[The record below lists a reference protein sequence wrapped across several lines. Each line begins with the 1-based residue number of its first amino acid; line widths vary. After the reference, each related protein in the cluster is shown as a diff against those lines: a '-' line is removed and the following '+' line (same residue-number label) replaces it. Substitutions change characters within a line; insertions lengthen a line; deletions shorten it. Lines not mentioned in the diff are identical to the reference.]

1 MAILEIKD
9 LSKSFGGLKAVNE
22 VSFNVTAGQIKA
34 VIGPNGAGKTTLFNL
49 VAGALAPDSGRV
61 FFEGR
66 EATRLPSH
74 RMARLGLARTYQNIK
89 LFPQMTV
96 LENVMVGC
104 HTLGKSGFLKSMFR
118 LPGFSAEEKRIRST
132 AMEKLALFGLTD
144 KAGLPCS
151 ALPFGLLRGVEMARA
166 LAMGPR
172 LLLLDEPAAGLNM
185 QETRTLAAQITAIN
199 ALGVTILIVEH
210 DMSLVMD
217 ISHEIVVL
225 NYGSRIAEGE
235 PRAIQAD
242 PEVVRIYLGEEDA

>member
-1 MAILEIKD
+1 MAILEIKN
-9 LSKSFGGLKAVNE
+9 LSRSFGGLKAVNE
-22 VSFNVTAGQIKA
+22 VSFNVKAGQIKA

-49 VAGALAPDSGRV
+49 VAGGLAPDSGQV

-66 EATRLPSH
+66 SATRLPSH

-104 HTLGKSGFLKSMFR
+104 HTLGKSGFLKGMFR

-132 AMEKLALFGLTD
+132 AMEQLSLFGLAD

-166 LAMGPR
+166 LAMGPK

-185 QETRTLAAQITAIN
+185 QETQKLAAQIAGIN